1 MELEFTSAK
10 WQADDAGVWLSLL
23 TPDSRSARE
32 FVRGHQSEQKP
43 WVAKLSPKRRHRSL
57 DANAYLW
64 VLCQKIAQAVGG
76 GQTKET
82 VYLAAIHQAGQWEIV
97 PVENSKVEERIRLWN
112 ARGVGDYA
120 ECLGDSKLPGYSK
133 LIRYYGSSRYN
144 TEQMGFLLDYVVS
157 LARELNIETATP
169 RELSLLKEAWP

>member
-57 DANAYLW
+57 DANAYCWALLDKLSAKLG
-64 VLCQKIAQAVGG
+64 VPAKEIYRQIIPDVGG
-76 GQTKET
+76 NCYIYPVRQDAKEHW
-82 VYLAAIHQAGQWEIV
+82 VRIWES
-97 PVENSKVEERIRLWN
+97 N
-112 ARGVGDYA
+112 GDGWVC
-120 ECLGDSKLPGYSK
+120 EDMGDSKLEGYVN
-133 LIRYYGSSRYN
+133 IRNYYGSSRYD
-144 TEQMGFLLDYVVS
+144 TQQMSRLIDLVVQECKQ
-157 LARELNIETATP
+157 LGIETATP